1 MLSDSPAW
9 SAAARAGRRIG
20 HAVEAHQRIGSTN
33 DRARA
38 LLEGSGAEGIA
49 IVAEEQTDGRGRRGR
64 TWSSPPGR
72 NLTVSVALQP
82 RLDVAHAWQLG
93 LAAALGA
100 WRACGEVTA
109 VALKWPND
117 VVAPDGRKLG
127 GLLAET
133 SLTGDRVATAVIGI
147 GINVNWPRAEMPAE
161 IAATATSLAELA
173 GRSVDR
179 VALLAALLEALDG
192 EVARVEAGESPLA
205 RYRAACSTLG
215 ATVMVE
221 VGERRIEGV
230 AVDLDEAGALIVA
243 AGGERVAVTSGE
255 VTRVRPAVPA

>member
-1 MLSDSPAW
+1 MLADSLAW

-38 LLEGSGAEGIA
+38 LLDGSEVEGIA
-49 IVAEEQTDGRGRRGR
+49 VVAEEQTAGRGRRGR

-72 NLTVSVALQP
+72 NLTMSVALQP
-82 RLDVAHAWQLG
+82 RLDAADAWQLG
-93 LAAALGA
+93 LAAALAA

-117 VVAPDGRKLG
+117 LVAPDGRKLG

-133 SLTGDRVATAVIGI
+133 SLAGDRLAAAVIGI

-161 IAATATSLAELA
+161 IAVSATSLSELA

-179 VALLAALLEALDG
+179 VALLGALLDALDG
-192 EVARVEAGESPLA
+192 EVARIEAGESPLA

-215 ATVMVE
+215 ASVTVE
-221 VGERRIEGV
+221 VGGRRIEGV
-230 AVDLDEAGALIVA
+230 AVGLDEAGALIVA
-243 AGGERVAVTSGE
+243 AGDERVAVTSGE
-255 VTRVRPAVPA
+255 VTRVRSAVPA